1 MFVNAIII
9 ITRFLV
15 TDGETLQ
22 GILTEREGS
31 LQLTSLCFRVQIRLS
46 ASNIEAIF
54 LSLTKRAILIWRSI
68 VHRLLTQKLIG
79 I

>member
-1 MFVNAIII
+1 MFLNAIII

-15 TDGETLQ
+15 TGGETLQ

-31 LQLTSLCFRVQIRLS
+31 LQLTSLYFLVQTRLT
-46 ASNIEAIF
+46 ASNIEDIF
-54 LSLTKRAILIWRSI
+54 FSLTKRAILIWRSI
-68 VHRLLTQKLIG
+68 VHRLLLQKLIG